1 MVIWLKR
8 FEVRG
13 HAKFGRNQS
22 NCDRYMSIFR
32 FFKTAAAAILD
43 FQNLNF
49 STVGGFKSVELR
61 RRAKF
66 GRSRSNC
73 CRDMAIFYFSKMAA
87 VRHLGFVVWVF
98 GPPTMGASCSLSLCK
113 MWFESMQ

>member
-32 FFKTAAAAILD
+32 FFKTAAAAMMD
-43 FQNLNF
+43 FPNF
-49 STVGGFKSVELR
+49 KFLTVEQLKKAELR

-66 GRSRSNC
+66 G
-73 CRDMAIFYFSKMAA
+73 
-87 VRHLGFVVWVF
+87 
-98 GPPTMGASCSLSLCK
+98 
-113 MWFESMQ
+113 